1 MPFKKSIPMDHVII
15 VGGGVSGLM
24 TAYELS
30 KHNIHVTVLEA
41 KNRLGGRI
49 HTVRDNLFSQPI
61 ETGAEF
67 IHGDMPVTLGLL
79 KEAGIKYHVIND
91 KMFHLEKGKFKKQQ
105 DFAEDWNMLMKQMA
119 TIKEDMP
126 LGDFLRIHFSDDKY
140 AELRESVKG
149 FAGGFDLAD
158 ITTAS
163 TKALYREWSQE
174 MGNQYR
180 IDGGYKR
187 LIDYL
192 EAQCKNRGC
201 SFSTGCCAKKIS
213 WQKNEVNILTMC
225 SRIYKGEK
233 VILTVPV
240 SVLQAD
246 THSENYIEFEPS
258 IPEHLHAARNIG
270 FGSVIK
276 IILEFRESFW
286 KEKKTNPGFIFTKE
300 EVPTWWTQLPAHNAM
315 LTGWLGSEKAN
326 SLKDNSDEEILQI
339 ALQSLSNA
347 FDIPIEDLRLKL
359 KASMIANWNKD
370 ADINGGYSFNTVK
383 TAEAKKILHE
393 PVNDT
398 IFFAG
403 EALFEG
409 TPGGTVEAALSN
421 AKETAQQ
428 VLKDLKY
435 GTKFSI

>member
-1 MPFKKSIPMDHVII
+1 MHSMII
-15 VGGGVSGLM
+15 VGGGAAGLM

-30 KHNIHVTVLEA
+30 KHKIQVTVLEA
-41 KNRLGGRI
+41 KSRLGGRI
-49 HTVRDNLFSQPI
+49 HTLRDNSFSQPI

-67 IHGDMPVTLGLL
+67 IHGDLPGTLGLL

-91 KMFHLEKGKFKKQQ
+91 KMFHLEKGRLKKQRGFT
-105 DFAEDWNMLMKQMA
+105 DDWNILMKQMA
-119 TIKEDMP
+119 SIKEDMS
-126 LGDFLRIHFSDDKY
+126 LGDFLKRYFYEDRY
-140 AELRESVKG
+140 AELRDSVKD

-163 TKALYREWSQE
+163 IKALYKEWSDD

-180 IDGGYKR
+180 IDGGYKK
-187 LIDYL
+187 LVDYL
-192 EAQCKNRGC
+192 ETQCKNNGC
-201 SFSTGCCAKKIS
+201 GFSTGCCAKKIS

-225 SRIYKGEK
+225 SRFYKGDK

-246 THSENYIEFEPS
+246 VHSENYIEFEPS
-258 IPEHLHAARNIG
+258 ISRHIQAARDIG

-276 IILEFRESFW
+276 IILEFNDPFW
-286 KEKKTNPGFIFTKE
+286 KEKKSNAGFIFMNE
-300 EVPTWWTQLPAHNAM
+300 QVPTWWTQLPVDNSI

-326 SLKDNSDEEILQI
+326 SLKDNTDEEILQI

-347 FDIPIEDLRLKL
+347 FAIPVEVLKLNL
-359 KASMIANWNKD
+359 KASKIANWCKE

-383 TAEAKKILHE
+383 SVEAKKVLHQ

-409 TPGGTVEAALSN
+409 APGGTVEAALTS
-421 AKETAQQ
+421 AKKTAQQ
-428 VLKDLKY
+428 VLKTLK
-435 GTKFSI
+435 